1 MAPGLGR
8 LPFTAFVARWLA
20 RRRFPTLFVIAAAA
34 LFLDV
39 LLPDG
44 LPLLDE
50 LLLAVAT
57 ALLGAWRRRSGPAE
71 DPEGPASSAP
81 AQAPASTSGAARHG
95 P

>member
-57 ALLGAWRRRSGPAE
+57 ALLGAWRRRSEPADDPQGPTSSATGPA
-71 DPEGPASSAP
+71 PS
-81 AQAPASTSGAARHG
+81 STSGAPRSR